1 MESHQEWQSF
11 QCACLTARVRAAPR
25 LLLLASTGSL
35 QTTLQAH
42 PPLQTCRSVV
52 GALRH
57 LTLQFNL
64 LWLMAWCLWWLRA
77 TARQTHANHRPQVNR
92 WQSRLVRQHQQI
104 HVRRSLTTDHV
115 WMCLL
120 LGPASPRRGTRRRLH
135 QTLFPEHQWPRRMLQ
150 VWPHSVWKLHQ
161 MLRLHKFL
169 PGLQLQP
176 LQGLSEMQAQDLRT
190 S

>member
-1 MESHQEWQSF
+1 MVTAHTWLAPLAEAIMALRLVWQLF
-11 QCACLTARVRAAPR
+11 LCACLTARVRAAPQ

-77 TARQTHANHRPQVNR
+77 TARQTHANHRPQV
-92 WQSRLVRQHQQI
+92 SH
-104 HVRRSLTTDHV
+104 
-115 WMCLL
+115 
-120 LGPASPRRGTRRRLH
+120 
-135 QTLFPEHQWPRRMLQ
+135 
-150 VWPHSVWKLHQ
+150 
-161 MLRLHKFL
+161 
-169 PGLQLQP
+169 
-176 LQGLSEMQAQDLRT
+176 
-190 S
+190 